1 MDEVNLLM
9 SVPGKDY
16 KIARLRTKNKDQ
28 ERFLANLGFVEG
40 SQVSVVSE
48 SMGNLIVKV
57 KGSRVALGRDLAMR
71 INVIDQ

>member
-1 MDEVNLLM
+1 MNLLM
-9 SVPGKDY
+9 AVPGKDY
-16 KIARLRTKNKDQ
+16 RIVRIRTKNKDQ

-40 SQVSVVSE
+40 SLVSVVSE

-71 INVIDQ
+71 IHIVDQ

>member
-1 MDEVNLLM
+1 MNLLM

-16 KIARLRTKNKDQ
+16 KIARLRTKDKDQ

-40 SQVSVVSE
+40 SLVSVVSE

>member
-1 MDEVNLLM
+1 MNLLM

-16 KIARLRTKNKDQ
+16 KIARLRTKDKDQ

-40 SQVSVVSE
+40 SPASVVSE

>member
-1 MDEVNLLM
+1 MNLLM

>member
-1 MDEVNLLM
+1 MNLLM

-16 KIARLRTKNKDQ
+16 RIVRIRTKNKDQ
-28 ERFLANLGFVEG
+28 ERFLANLGFIEG
-40 SQVSVVSE
+40 SLVSVVSE

-71 INVIDQ
+71 IHIADQ

>member
-16 KIARLRTKNKDQ
+16 KIARLRTKDKDQ

-40 SQVSVVSE
+40 SLVSVVSE